1 MAWYELTIRP
11 DGDTWLVTSPDF
23 EEVATFGESDEAARR
38 NGWNAI
44 EEAVA
49 GRIADGEDIPH
60 PLDEPGE
67 GVFVEVPL
75 MVYLKSALYM
85 IMREEGLTRADLM
98 RRLGWQ
104 RERVDRLFRLDHNS
118 KLDVLQE
125 AFKALGVPLRIDVPF
140 PTSHAA

>member
-1 MAWYELTIRP
+1 
-11 DGDTWLVTSPDF
+11 
-23 EEVATFGESDEAARR
+23 
-38 NGWNAI
+38 
-44 EEAVA
+44 
-49 GRIADGEDIPH
+49 
-60 PLDEPGE
+60 
-67 GVFVEVPL
+67 